1 VVRRRKAVLIF
12 KICHSIEWREAEA
25 AGVYHGSAKDR
36 ADGFLHFSTAEQLA
50 GAFARYYADA
60 NDLVLVALEAD
71 ALGPVLK
78 FEASRD
84 SAPFPHLYG
93 TLPLSAVKWTR
104 PIVDG
109 RIPVLTDI
117 QKIEP

>member
-1 VVRRRKAVLIF
+1 MLIF
-12 KICHSIEWREAEA
+12 KICYRAEWHATEA

-36 ADGFLHFSTAEQLA
+36 EDGFLHFSTAEQLP
-50 GAFARYYADA
+50 GTLARYYANA
-60 NDLVLVALEAD
+60 HGLILVAAD
-71 ALGPVLK
+71 TDTLGPALK

-84 SAPFPHLYG
+84 GALFPHLYG
-93 TLPLSAVKWTR
+93 ALPLSAVKWTR

>member
-1 VVRRRKAVLIF
+1 VGPRRDAVLIF
-12 KICHSIEWREAEA
+12 KICHNAEWREAEA

-50 GAFARYYADA
+50 GTLARHYADA
-60 NDLVLVALEAD
+60 NDLVLVAVDTD
-71 ALGPVLK
+71 AWGPALK
-78 FEASRD
+78 FEPSRGG
-84 SAPFPHLYG
+84 ALFPHLYG
-93 TLPLSAVKWTR
+93 ALPLSAVKWTR